1 MQGTGRK
8 GVGGTPG
15 PEAWQAY
22 PQNKEE
28 QVLGKI
34 KIQSKRLEH
43 SLCAGHR
50 ADHPACQC
58 LSPRLRG
65 TFRGCDGPVYRL
77 GTEAGS
83 RCSWS
88 QNLSGPV
95 SSRVGDPGA
104 QVSAEHEG
112 RGLGAGT
119 KGQIRLNQ
127 GKFTFQL
134 MGNK

>member
-1 MQGTGRK
+1 M
-8 GVGGTPG
+8 
-15 PEAWQAY
+15 
-22 PQNKEE
+22 
-28 QVLGKI
+28 LGKI

-43 SLCAGHR
+43 LLHAGHR
-50 ADHPACQC
+50 ADHPACRC
-58 LSPRLRG
+58 HPSVTPRLRG
-65 TFRGCDGPVYRL
+65 TFHGCDGPVYRL

-88 QNLSGPV
+88 QNPSGPA
-95 SSRVGDPGA
+95 SSRAGDPGT